1 MKRIMKYRMGR
12 TAWGVTWA
20 LLFAATAASGSA
32 QAVVAEREPITIS
45 IVAVNPSS
53 EKMQVVPIRIDLPTE
68 VTPKDVLDRGEL
80 KLEFDDKRS
89 IYYVYKKSV
98 ELQPKQTRIFRVT
111 IRDLWFVKQGELDDL
126 RGYLNI
132 LLEKLEET
140 TYSATAKGIATT
152 NFGRLDDIQA
162 VQSDDALSRKA
173 RIGSFRIHRQVIVSI
188 KEDMARMEKLLTFTG
203 GPPVP
208 AMLEESPLK
217 ADAPSQTTT
226 WLVISLIMI
235 FIMLLGGQFF
245 FTWHSRTKVTHETS
259 GLGQQGGTPPQVGDQ
274 PPPDQPRAA

>member
-1 MKRIMKYRMGR
+1 MKNKTGR
-12 TAWGVTWA
+12 AFWGVTGA
-20 LLFAATAASGSA
+20 LLLAATASSGSA
-32 QAVVAEREPITIS
+32 QAVVAEREPVVVS

-53 EKMQVVPIRIDLPTE
+53 EKIQVVQIRIDLPAE
-68 VTPKDVLDRGEL
+68 VTPKDVLDRGGL
-80 KLEFDDKRS
+80 KLEYDDKRS

-111 IRDLWFVKQGELDDL
+111 IRDLWFIKQGELDDL

-132 LLEKLEET
+132 LLEKLEGT
-140 TYSATAKGIATT
+140 TYFATAKGIATT
-152 NFGRLDDIQA
+152 SFGRLDDIEVVQA
-162 VQSDDALSRKA
+162 DDALSRKA
-173 RIGSFRIHRQVIVSI
+173 RIGSFRVHKQMIVSI

-217 ADAPSQTTT
+217 SDAPSQTTT

-259 GLGQQGGTPPQVGDQ
+259 VFDQQGRTSPQVDK
-274 PPPDQPRAA
+274 PPDQTRAV